1 MYPNFIKPVLD
12 IIVATIGLLIIS
24 PIFLVLIILL
34 LISNNGKP
42 FFYQKRAGKNGR
54 IFKIIKLK
62 SMNDKKD
69 ENGKLLPYH
78 LRITK
83 VGHFIR
89 KTSLDEIP
97 QLINVIKGDMS
108 FVGPRPLHPEYLP
121 LYDKEQARRHNV
133 MQGITGWAQ
142 INGRTSIS
150 WEEKF
155 AYDVWYVDNQS
166 FILDIKILFLTF
178 IKVIQNK
185 DTEGSVNESIAPF
198 KNADVES

>member
-1 MYPNFIKPVLD
+1 MYANFIKPLLD
-12 IIVATIGLLIIS
+12 ITSAIIGLLIIS
-24 PIFLVLIILL
+24 PIFLVLVILL
-34 LISNNGKP
+34 YISNNGKP
-42 FFYQKRAGKNGR
+42 FFYQRRAGKNGR

-121 LYDKEQARRHNV
+121 LYDKEQARRHDV

-142 INGRTSIS
+142 INGRTNIS
-150 WEEKF
+150 WEQKF
-155 AYDVWYVDNQS
+155 THDVWYVDNQS

-178 IKVIQNK
+178 FKVLQKK
-185 DTEGSVNESIAPF
+185 DTDGSVNESIAPF
-198 KNADVES
+198 KNADVE

>member
-1 MYPNFIKPVLD
+1 MYTNFIKPLLD
-12 IIVATIGLLIIS
+12 ITSAIIGLLIIS
-24 PIFLVLIILL
+24 PIFLVLVILL
-34 LISNNGKP
+34 YISNNGKP
-42 FFYQKRAGKNGR
+42 FFYQRRAGKNGR

-121 LYDKEQARRHNV
+121 LYDKEQARRHDV

-142 INGRTSIS
+142 INGRTNIS
-150 WEEKF
+150 WEQKF
-155 AYDVWYVDNQS
+155 THDVWYVDNQS

-178 IKVIQNK
+178 FKVLQKK
-185 DTEGSVNESIAPF
+185 DTDGSVNESIAPF
-198 KNADVES
+198 KNADVE

>member
-1 MYPNFIKPVLD
+1 MYANFIKPLFD
-12 IIVATIGLLIIS
+12 ITSAIIGLLVIS
-24 PIFLVLIILL
+24 PIFFVLIILL
-34 LISNNGKP
+34 SISNKGKP
-42 FFYQKRAGKNGR
+42 FFYQRRAGKNGR
-54 IFKIIKLK
+54 TFKIIKLK

-121 LYDKEQARRHNV
+121 LYDDEQARRHDV
-133 MQGITGWAQ
+133 MTGITGWAQ
-142 INGRTSIS
+142 INGRTNIS
-150 WEEKF
+150 WGQKF

-166 FILDIKILFLTF
+166 FILDLKILFQTF
-178 IKVIQNK
+178 FKVLQKK
-185 DTEGSVNESIAPF
+185 DTDSSVNESIAPF
-198 KNADVES
+198 KNADVE

>member
-1 MYPNFIKPVLD
+1 MYANFIKPVLD
-12 IIVATIGLLIIS
+12 ITAATIGLLIIS
-24 PIFLVLIILL
+24 PLFLVLIILL
-34 LISNNGKP
+34 SISNNGKP

-97 QLINVIKGDMS
+97 QLINVITGDMS

-121 LYDKEQARRHNV
+121 LYDDEQARRHDV
-133 MQGITGWAQ
+133 MTGITGWAQ
-142 INGRTSIS
+142 INGRTNIS
-150 WEEKF
+150 WEQKF
-155 AYDVWYVDNQS
+155 TYDVWYVDNQS
-166 FILDIKILFLTF
+166 FMLDVKILFQTF
-178 IKVIQNK
+178 FKVLQKK
-185 DTEGSVNESIAPF
+185 DTDGSVNESIAPF

>member
-1 MYPNFIKPVLD
+1 MYANFIKPLLD
-12 IIVATIGLLIIS
+12 ITSAIIGLLIIS
-24 PIFLVLIILL
+24 PIFLVLVILL
-34 LISNNGKP
+34 YISNNGKP
-42 FFYQKRAGKNGR
+42 FFYQRRAGKNGR

-69 ENGKLLPYH
+69 ESGKLLPYH

-121 LYDKEQARRHNV
+121 LYDKEQARRHDV

-142 INGRTSIS
+142 INGRTNIS
-150 WEEKF
+150 WEQKF
-155 AYDVWYVDNQS
+155 AHDVWYVDNQS
-166 FILDIKILFLTF
+166 FILDIKILFLKF
-178 IKVIQNK
+178 FKVLQKK
-185 DTEGSVNESIAPF
+185 DTDGSVNESIAPF
-198 KNADVES
+198 KNADVE